1 MPQYTVLIREDLM
14 RAESDPETIE
24 RFKRCGYAVKGAFEA
39 TTAGGALG
47 QYREKH
53 PKPVREEKAPMSA
66 KMRYFLIGGA
76 VATVLWLCFLA
87 FGLLPMA
94 L

>member
-1 MPQYTVLIREDLM
+1 MPQYTILIREDLM
-14 RAESDPETIE
+14 RAESDHETIQ
-24 RFKRCGYAVKGAFEA
+24 RFKRCGYTEGGAFHA

-47 QYREKH
+47 LYREKH
-53 PKPVREEKAPMSA
+53 PKPVAAEKPPMSP
-66 KMRYFLIGGA
+66 KMRYFLIGGG